1 MARALTDVGVYRT
14 LTSQGLSTSEAADQ
28 VTALLDM
35 WIRRG

>member
-28 VTALLDM
+28 IAGLLAL
-35 WIRRG
+35 WVRRG